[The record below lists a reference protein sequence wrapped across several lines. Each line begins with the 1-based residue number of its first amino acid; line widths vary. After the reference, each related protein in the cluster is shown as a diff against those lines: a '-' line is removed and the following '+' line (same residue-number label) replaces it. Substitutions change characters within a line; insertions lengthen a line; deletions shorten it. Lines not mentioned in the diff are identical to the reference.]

1 MLAGLEPVVAGLL
14 GSWLGSA
21 GAPPGTAWGVWLFA
35 LAAVGAIALLAFALG
50 VACGCAC
57 GCWVAHGRGPAPLL
71 GALASWG
78 PWGAVQPAVVGA
90 DRLARRLADYKLH

>member
-14 GSWLGSA
+14 GGWLGGTSS
-21 GAPPGTAWGVWLFA
+21 PPGTAWGVWLFA
-35 LAAVGAIALLAFALG
+35 LALLGFALG

-57 GCWVAHGRGPAPLL
+57 GCWVAHGNGPAPLL

-78 PWGAVQPAVVGA
+78 PWGPAQPAVVGA
-90 DRLARRLADYKLH
+90 DRLAWRLADYKLH